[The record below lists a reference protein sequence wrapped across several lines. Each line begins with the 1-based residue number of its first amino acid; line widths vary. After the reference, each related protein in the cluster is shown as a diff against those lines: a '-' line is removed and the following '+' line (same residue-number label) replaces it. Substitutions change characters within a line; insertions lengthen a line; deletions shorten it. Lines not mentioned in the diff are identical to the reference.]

1 MGVKNGLLFVK
12 LINLPP
18 QTDRMTSMKN
28 LIVSA
33 ILKVTQADPRLDEDG
48 EPTGIAVRDK
58 FIRDLIAE
66 LFPECPT
73 VDMVTLPTT
82 MDELT
87 QAVKKITLEEPKK
100 KPGRK
105 PKAKAEGVNIADL
118 NATQKKKLKQVT
130 DEMKV
135 EGDKAV
141 LLTYLNGLTP
151 EDFDSKKF
159 EDHIRNCFT
168 PPKPAVEKVEA
179 ELVIVEFEGKEY
191 YVNEDSGRVYVP
203 KGEAD
208 QDGQYAGWEGVGYVG
223 MGVFGEMSLE

>member
-1 MGVKNGLLFVK
+1 
-12 LINLPP
+12 
-18 QTDRMTSMKN
+18 
-28 LIVSA
+28 
-33 ILKVTQADPRLDEDG
+33 
-48 EPTGIAVRDK
+48 
-58 FIRDLIAE
+58 
-66 LFPECPT
+66 
-73 VDMVTLPTT
+73 

-87 QAVKKITLEEPKK
+87 QGVKKIALEEPKK

-105 PKAKAEGVNIADL
+105 PKAKVEGVNIADL
-118 NATQKKKLKQVT
+118 NAGQKKKLKQVT

-159 EDHIRNCFT
+159 EDHVRSCFT

-191 YVNEDSGRVYVP
+191 YVNEDSKRVYVP

-208 QDGQYAGWEGVGYVG
+208 QDGQYSGWEGVGYVG
-223 MGVFGEMSLE
+223 MGVFAEMSLE

>member
-1 MGVKNGLLFVK
+1 
-12 LINLPP
+12 
-18 QTDRMTSMKN
+18 MTSMKN

-33 ILKVTQADPRLDEDG
+33 ILKVTQADPKLDEDG

-66 LFPECPT
+66 LFPESPSIDIG
-73 VDMVTLPTT
+73 VVSLPTT

-105 PKAKAEGVNIADL
+105 PKAKVEGVNIADL
-118 NATQKKKLKQVT
+118 NAGQKKKLKQVT

-141 LLTYLNGLTP
+141 LLTYLNELTP
-151 EDFDSKKF
+151 EEFDSKKF
-159 EDHIRNCFT
+159 EDHVRSCFT

-191 YVNEDSGRVYVP
+191 YVNEDSKRVYVP

-208 QDGQYAGWEGVGYVG
+208 QDGQYSGWEGVGYVG
-223 MGVFGEMSLE
+223 MGVFAEMSLE